1 MTETAC
7 TICVTQPGDVSTGHV
22 GSPLPCCEVKL
33 VDIPDMKY
41 THKDRPHPRGEI
53 CVRGPIVFQ
62 GYFKDE
68 KQTAEVLDSEG
79 WMHTG
84 DVGTWLLGGK
94 LKIIDRKK
102 NIFKLAQVRRGPLC

>member
-41 THKDRPHPRGEI
+41 THADRPYPRGEI

-62 GYFKDE
+62 VCFLIVVVVSHFVPGVLLDRCCCFPSCS
-68 KQTAEVLDSEG
+68 EVRS
-79 WMHTG
+79 TS
-84 DVGTWLLGGK
+84 
-94 LKIIDRKK
+94 
-102 NIFKLAQVRRGPLC
+102 